1 MRIKKVD
8 SKSIKLYETNQVKLK
23 TAGNIR
29 EVQFTSGNNEWCPM
43 QNISK
48 DRYIKK

>member
-29 EVQFTSGNNEWCPM
+29 EVQFTAGNKVVSNAEYF
-43 QNISK
+43 QG
-48 DRYIKK
+48 